1 MRGWWNDIASNRQGN
16 GRTRRTVMSFETA
29 MILEKKIAELQAE
42 IETLKKEIVALK
54 KKAPKK

>member
-1 MRGWWNDIASNRQGN
+1 
-16 GRTRRTVMSFETA
+16 MSFESA